1 MQNLVHQ
8 IVFNDSGRVSI
19 SGYAKD
25 AAESVRSAL
34 DFCEYKI
41 WGLNEADKFIRER
54 FDSSIYAAF
63 KCLKPYAYKADLFK
77 YCLLYHLGGWYVDIG
92 VRILQPEAFKKITVS
107 KFVLFRATGF
117 WDAPWISSVALVYAE
132 PGSKVFL
139 TALDEIVEN
148 CRKQNY
154 GENPLCPTMSSFGRA
169 LAKHN
174 VISGVR
180 VGMIVDVKGQE
191 YKRAYRLKPLGLIA
205 ARKPSLAKVGS
216 LQGLGIKG
224 SNNYSEMWK
233 NRDVYNC
240 QEASLIS
247 KPWVRRFTKYM
258 RM

>member
-1 MQNLVHQ
+1 
-8 IVFNDSGRVSI
+8 
-19 SGYAKD
+19 
-25 AAESVRSAL
+25 
-34 DFCEYKI
+34 
-41 WGLNEADKFIRER
+41 
-54 FDSSIYAAF
+54 
-63 KCLKPYAYKADLFK
+63 
-77 YCLLYHLGGWYVDIG
+77 
-92 VRILQPEAFKKITVS
+92 
-107 KFVLFRATGF
+107 
-117 WDAPWISSVALVYAE
+117 
-132 PGSKVFL
+132 
-139 TALDEIVEN
+139 
-148 CRKQNY
+148 
-154 GENPLCPTMSSFGRA
+154 MSSFGRA